1 MRQSEVV
8 QFSVNLRS
16 YNCPMKK
23 ISGFILVAFLA
34 SVSVVAQP
42 VKKELRHVV
51 LFGWKAGADSNAIN
65 GVVAAFKALP
75 VQITTIKSFEWG
87 INNSPENLNQGLT
100 HCFVLTFASEK
111 DRDDYLV
118 HPAHKA
124 FTQLLPRVMEKV
136 TVIDYWAQP

>member
-1 MRQSEVV
+1 
-8 QFSVNLRS
+8 
-16 YNCPMKK
+16 MKK

-34 SVSVVAQP
+34 SVSLVAQP

-65 GVVAAFKALP
+65 GVVAAFKGLP

-100 HCFVLTFASEK
+100 HCFVLTFADEK
-111 DRDDYLV
+111 DRDEYLV
-118 HPAHKA
+118 HPAHKT
-124 FTQLLPRVMEKV
+124 FTQLLPKVMEKV
-136 TVIDYWAQP
+136 TVVDYWAQP